1 MKKQIIERVL
11 HSLIT
16 MEAKEE
22 EAILQK
28 YVFKRQV
35 GHTNKTHESTVM
47 LQSSTSQYNNKII
60 T

>member
-28 YVFKRQV
+28 HVFKRQV
-35 GHTNKTHESTVM
+35 GHTNKTHESTAM

-60 T
+60 I